1 MRTEDSR
8 RPAET
13 AVSPGTDEDARSID
27 LMVLLVDIF
36 KGFKKYWWL
45 LALLVALSGAY
56 SLLSSQVRHTPLYR
70 AEATFTIATRST
82 TNIGSGDYGFAY
94 SSGTVTQM
102 ARTFPYILGSDILQT
117 IIKEDLGVSS
127 LNGSI
132 SAQGVESTNL
142 FILRVSSASQDDAY
156 RILLSA
162 IKNYPRVAE
171 FIIGDTK
178 LNMLSEPSVSQ
189 VPVNLVSRRS
199 ILKRGLMTGIL
210 LSGAL
215 LLLYAILRRTIR
227 KEGDIRTALNQKS
240 LGVLPRVVFKRRKQK
255 GKDKLVILSRQVSPA
270 YKESIR
276 GLRTRMVK
284 EMDEIGA
291 KVLLITST
299 LPGEGKSTI
308 SLNLALA
315 LAQKGA
321 RVALL
326 DADLRHQN
334 IQRLLSVQ
342 TPLTGISDVLKGQAL
357 LQDAMHQLYQPGF
370 YFVPYGENKGDTV
383 EALRSAAFAGLV
395 GELTDRMDYVL
406 IDTPPAGILS
416 DAAALA
422 GLGHGVLYVI
432 RQDMAKVSQVIDG
445 LQSLAYSGIPIIG
458 CVLNDA
464 SAGFTGYGYGYSY
477 GYGYGGR
484 YAYGYGSRG
493 SYGQRGTYGN
503 ERDDA
508 VDESAGNE

>member
-1 MRTEDSR
+1 MQSEEIRNREAS
-8 RPAET
+8 A
-13 AVSPGTDEDARSID
+13 SPDFDEQAGGID
-27 LMVLLVDIF
+27 LMVLLVDF
-36 KGFKKYWWL
+36 MKGFKKYWWL
-45 LALLVALSGAY
+45 LVLLVVVSSAY
-56 SLLSSQVRHTPLYR
+56 SLMNNQVRYSPLYR

-82 TNIGSGDYGFAY
+82 TNIGSGDYGYAY

-102 ARTFPYILGSDILQT
+102 ERTFPYILSSDILQT
-117 IIKEDLGVSS
+117 IIMEDLGMAS

-132 SAQGVESTNL
+132 SAVGVEYTNL
-142 FILRVSSASQDDAY
+142 FVLRVISASQDDAY

-162 IKNYPRVAE
+162 IKNYPKVAE
-171 FIIGDTK
+171 FIIGDTQ
-178 LNMLSEPSVSQ
+178 LNMLSEPSVTQ
-189 VPVNLVSRRS
+189 VPFNLVSRRS
-199 ILKRGLMTGIL
+199 VLQRGMATGVL
-210 LSGAL
+210 LGGIF
-215 LLLYAILRRTIR
+215 LLLYALLRRTIR
-227 KEGDIRTALNQKS
+227 KEGDIQTTLNQKS

-255 GKDKLVILSRQVSPA
+255 GKGKLVILSRQVTPA

-276 GLRTRMVK
+276 GLRTRLVK

-334 IQRLLSVQ
+334 LKDLMGIQAPV
-342 TPLTGISDVLKGQAL
+342 TGLADVLHSRAG
-357 LQDAMHQLYQPGF
+357 LQDAMHQLFHPGF
-370 YFVPYGENKGDTV
+370 YFVPYGENSGDTV

-395 GELTDRMDYVL
+395 DDIAGQMDYVI

-432 RQDMAKVSQVIDG
+432 RQDIAKVSRVIDG
-445 LQSLAYSGIPIIG
+445 LQTIAYSGIPIIG

-464 SAGFTGYGYGYSY
+464 SAGFTGYGYGY
-477 GYGYGGR
+477 GYGYGSR

-503 ERDDA
+503 ERDEAAD
-508 VDESAGNE
+508 GNESVN